1 MSLKGMNMASILECR
16 NLSKSYGPVT
26 AIDQMDLVM
35 GEDRIVGLLGP
46 NGSGKTTL
54 MKLAVGLLQPSAG
67 EILVAGQ
74 KVGPATKALVSYL
87 PDQTYLPASMNSLK
101 AIAMFQDFYP
111 DFDAAKAKAMI
122 ERLGIDPN
130 MRFKALSKGNK
141 EKIQLIL
148 VMSRN
153 AKLFVLDEPIG
164 GVDPATRDFIL
175 QTIVSNHQA
184 GSSVL
189 ISTHLVA
196 DVEPILDD
204 VVMIEQGRVVYA
216 GGAQELR
223 DQRGKTLDAAFREE
237 FRC

>member
-1 MSLKGMNMASILECR
+1 MASILECR
-16 NLSKSYGPVT
+16 NLSKTYGPVV

-35 GEDRIVGLLGP
+35 GEDRIVGRLGP

-54 MKLAVGLLQPSAG
+54 MKLAAGLLQPTSG

-101 AIAMFQDFYP
+101 AIEMFKDFYS
-111 DFDAAKAKAMI
+111 DFDAAKAMEMI
-122 ERLGIDPN
+122 KRLGIDPN

-153 AKLFVLDEPIG
+153 ARLFVLDEPIG

-204 VVMIEQGRVVYA
+204 VVMINSGRVVYA
-216 GGAQELR
+216 GGAEEMR
-223 DQRGKTLDAAFREE
+223 RQRGKTLDAAFREE

>member
-16 NLSKSYGPVT
+16 NLSKTYGPVV

-54 MKLAVGLLQPSAG
+54 MKLAAGLLQPTSG

-101 AIAMFQDFYP
+101 AIEMFKDFYP
-111 DFDAAKAKAMI
+111 DFDAAKAMEMI
-122 ERLGIDPN
+122 KRLGIDPN

-153 AKLFVLDEPIG
+153 ARLFVLDEPIG

-204 VVMIEQGRVVYA
+204 VVMINSGRVVYA
-216 GGAQELR
+216 GGAEEMR
-223 DQRGKTLDAAFREE
+223 RQRGKTLDAAFREE

>member
-16 NLSKSYGPVT
+16 NLSKTYGPVV

-54 MKLAVGLLQPSAG
+54 MKLAAGLLQPTSG

-101 AIAMFQDFYP
+101 AIEMFKDFYS
-111 DFDAAKAKAMI
+111 DFDAAKAMEMI
-122 ERLGIDPN
+122 KRLGIDPN

-153 AKLFVLDEPIG
+153 ARLFVLDEPIG

-204 VVMIEQGRVVYA
+204 VVMINSGRVVYA
-216 GGAQELR
+216 GGAEEMR
-223 DQRGKTLDAAFREE
+223 RQRGKTLDAAFREE

>member
-1 MSLKGMNMASILECR
+1 MASILECR
-16 NLSKSYGPVT
+16 NLSKTYGPVV

-54 MKLAVGLLQPSAG
+54 MKLAAGLLQPTSG

-101 AIAMFQDFYP
+101 AIEMFKDFYS
-111 DFDAAKAKAMI
+111 DFDAAKAMEMI
-122 ERLGIDPN
+122 KRLGIDPN

-153 AKLFVLDEPIG
+153 ARLFVLDEPIG

-204 VVMIEQGRVVYA
+204 VVMINSGRVVYA
-216 GGAQELR
+216 GGAEEMR
-223 DQRGKTLDAAFREE
+223 RQRGKTLDAAFREE